1 MASLMN
7 STKHYGKLT
16 PILCKLSQNIK
27 QKRILHNSFYETII
41 H

>member
-7 STKHYGKLT
+7 STKHYRKLT
-16 PILCKLSQNIK
+16 PILFKFFQNIT
-27 QKRILHNSFYETII
+27 QKRILPNSFYETIM